1 MESVIE
7 TGTID
12 INLDKCPSCAIAT
25 HVKMNRDGFDN
36 RAKGLMVINV
46 DP

>member
-1 MESVIE
+1 MESVIGK
-7 TGTID
+7 GTIN
-12 INLDKCPSCAIAT
+12 INLDNCLSCAIAT
-25 HVKMNRDGFDN
+25 HVKMNPDGFDN